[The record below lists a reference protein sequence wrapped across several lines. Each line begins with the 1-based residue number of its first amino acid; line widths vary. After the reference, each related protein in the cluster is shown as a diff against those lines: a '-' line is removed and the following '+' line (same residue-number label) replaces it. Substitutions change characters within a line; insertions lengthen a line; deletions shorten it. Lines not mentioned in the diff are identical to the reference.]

1 MGQPG
6 RDAALPADYARRL
19 KSIRTRDRGYATL
32 IAVLFSIPV
41 SAALDPDDATPAERR
56 QADKRRE
63 QHQART
69 TGSEGAVA
77 EADTAPAAGND
88 WLLKVVDLKTHYL
101 VRQGVFRVTGAV
113 VRAVDG
119 VSFTLQRNETLGIV
133 GESGCGK
140 STVAK
145 TILGIVG
152 RHEARRSGQIMFRH
166 EGTVIDVNTT
176 DTRGLRQ
183 VRKHV
188 QMVFQD
194 PESSLKSTSHRS
206 RHHRRAVD
214 RQQGSIGSGGGSP
227 RGRADAGGGSRSSL
241 SETVPVCLQRR
252 PAAASGSAS
261 ASPAPWRWVRS

>member
-101 VRQGVFRVTGAV
+101 VSQGVFRVTGAV

-152 RHEARRSGQIMFRH
+152 RHGAPARADHVPARRHGNR
-166 EGTVIDVNTT
+166 
-176 DTRGLRQ
+176 RQ
-183 VRKHV
+183 
-188 QMVFQD
+188 
-194 PESSLKSTSHRS
+194 
-206 RHHRRAVD
+206 HHRHPRAAAGA
-214 RQQGSIGSGGGSP
+214 QA
-227 RGRADAGGGSRSSL
+227 RADGVSGSRVVTQIHVSPFATS
-241 SETVPVCLQRR
+241 
-252 PAAASGSAS
+252 SAS
-261 ASPAPWRWVRS
+261 R